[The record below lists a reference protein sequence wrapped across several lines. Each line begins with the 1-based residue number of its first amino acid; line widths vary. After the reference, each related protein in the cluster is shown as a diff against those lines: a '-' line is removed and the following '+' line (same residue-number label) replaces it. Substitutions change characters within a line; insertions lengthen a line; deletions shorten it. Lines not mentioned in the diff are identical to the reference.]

1 MMTDTVSRRKLM
13 MIAGASAAVFPFA
26 AVAQSASEARALVDQ
41 VVADI
46 NAVIAS
52 GKSEAEMISD
62 FEGIFDRYSDV
73 ATIARYAF
81 GTDARSASSSQ
92 MSAFTSAFRGYISRK
107 YGRRFREFIGGRI
120 DVQGERA
127 IPRGIQVE
135 TLATL
140 RGQAPFRVD
149 FHVSNASG
157 KTLFFNIIIEGID
170 MLLSER
176 TEIGAMLDRR
186 RGDIDGLI
194 ADMQNT

>member
-1 MMTDTVSRRKLM
+1 MLMTAAAVALPF
-13 MIAGASAAVFPFA
+13 GASA
-26 AVAQSASEARALVDQ
+26 QSAGEARALVDQ

-46 NAVIAS
+46 NAVIDS
-52 GKSEAEMISD
+52 GKSEAGMIQD

-73 ATIARYAF
+73 ATIARYAL
-81 GTDARSASSSQ
+81 GADARSASRAQ
-92 MSAFTSAFRGYISRK
+92 MDAFTAAFRGYISRK

-120 DVQGERA
+120 EVRGERA

-135 TLATL
+135 TMTIL

-186 RGDIDGLI
+186 RGDINGLI